1 MPDAQPSVRC
11 PVTPSFV
18 MSLAAL
24 LPAAARR
31 VLVATV
37 VTWLLG
43 PGAAVAQSAGAYTSW
58 YLAEGATQS
67 IFTEDILVANPSAGT
82 ARIAV
87 TFLPDG
93 GTPKGPYYFT
103 LAPTSRTSLRLGDGP
118 LDLPELMGI
127 VGLSARIDS
136 VCPEGSP
143 GCTPAPI
150 VVERSMYWTGLYRS
164 SVCGDLTPVPLQKLS
179 GHNATGLQSA
189 ADTWYLAEGSTEI
202 FETFVLIANV
212 GDAPTTVEVDV
223 LTRDRTRVPLQPFP
237 LEAGKRRTLVFA
249 SGGTSLVQNPG
260 GWSAPAFA
268 RTSFSVAVRGTPGS
282 ELVVERA
289 MYDVCNTPRGQW
301 RGGHASLGL
310 TEPKLR
316 WEFAEGS
323 TLNNPGGVFD
333 AFLLMGNPNAQDARV
348 RLTFLLEGSAPL
360 VCEADVPANTRI
372 SPWLN
377 TEVVLDGGQCRVLPT
392 GGVPPPGSTFALAGR
407 SFGIVVESIAAP
419 PAVPVALPILAERAM
434 YWGPGTPAGRY
445 TRWREGHNAP
455 GLGARALT
463 WAFAEGVDGKDDRA
477 GRTAALPFTSYFL
490 VSNPHPTPL
499 DVVFTFYDED
509 GRGLQLPVTVPGERR
524 FTLNPTD
531 FRNAR
536 TPRLDTLLP
545 FSNRRFSVFIESTNN
560 QDFIAERAIYWGRGW
575 DGGHVSPGTPWNGP
589 VAAPT
594 APPLPPEIT
603 SISPAAGPLSG
614 GQQVT
619 ITGRGFHAGAADY
632 TPGGANTQIST
643 TVTFGGVPLANVVFV
658 DSTTI
663 TGTVPPAATG
673 GAVDVV
679 AEWRVTTNVAD
690 TPSTTTVTATKANGY
705 LYENPPVIASL
716 SPGGGPTYG
725 DTVVTI
731 TGANFGSSAAGIVVR
746 FRGVAAEVVSVE
758 PDRIVVKSPPNAA
771 GDAGV
776 TVTRDG
782 VTGPQYS
789 GFAYT
794 AALATDNI
802 LAFGDSITY
811 GTTSEWVDLGGVW
824 RLDKTLRADIP
835 YPERLQSILSAVYT
849 SQAASI
855 FVARKGVPGECA
867 AYECGPSGDRH
878 DPGYVR
884 FPGELA
890 ALPSTDL
897 ALVFEGINDLHF
909 GLAPVR
915 DALLQMVQT
924 ARAGGKLAVLAT
936 LLPVKL
942 TEQEPG
948 VPNPFAYPADPA
960 LISQMNDII
969 RTMAVPP
976 GVVKVDLNAA
986 FLARPEGWES
996 LLSPDGLHPN
1006 EDGYR
1011 AIAQIFAS
1019 AIRAHFEAV
1028 KRPVP

>member
-1 MPDAQPSVRC
+1 MPDTQLPVRC
-11 PVTPSFV
+11 PHAPSLV
-18 MSLAAL
+18 LSLAAF
-24 LPAAARR
+24 LPTVARR
-31 VLVATV
+31 VLAAAV

-43 PGAAVAQSAGAYTSW
+43 AAAALAQPAGAYTSW

-136 VCPEGSP
+136 VCPDGSP

-212 GDAPTTVEVDV
+212 GASATTVEVDV

-310 TEPKLR
+310 TDPKLR

-419 PAVPVALPILAERAM
+419 PAVPAALPILAERAM

-575 DGGHVSPGTPWNGP
+575 DGGHVSPGTPWTGP
-589 VAAPT
+589 VAAPSL
-594 APPLPPEIT
+594 PPLPPEIT

-643 TVTFGGVPLANVVFV
+643 TVTFGGVPLADVVFV

-663 TGTVPPAATG
+663 TGTVPPAASG

-690 TPSTTTVTATKANGY
+690 TPSTTTVTATKVNGY
-705 LYENPPVIASL
+705 LYESPPVIASL

-731 TGANFGSSAAGIVVR
+731 TGANFGSSTAGIVVR
-746 FRGVAAEVVSVE
+746 FRGAAAEVVSVD
-758 PDRIVVKSPPNAA
+758 PDRIVVRSPPNTA

-782 VTGPQYS
+782 VTGPEYS
-789 GFAYT
+789 RFTYT
-794 AALATDNI
+794 PALATDNI
-802 LAFGDSITY
+802 LAFGDSITW
-811 GTTSEWVDLGGVW
+811 GTTSRWGTILIDGTPFDIIESYRAFPYAI
-824 RLDKTLRADIP
+824 RLQDVLRAV
-835 YPERLQSILSAVYT
+835 YPT
-849 SQAASI
+849 QAAQI
-855 FVARKGVPGECA
+855 VVTERGNPGECA
-867 AYECGPSGDRH
+867 AYACGPSGAIKP
-878 DPGYVR
+878 PGKER
-884 FPGELA
+884 FPIELD
-890 ALPSTDL
+890 ALPATDL
-897 ALVFEGINDLHF
+897 AIVLEGVNDLAF
-909 GLAPVR
+909 GLQPIA
-915 DALLQMVQT
+915 DALLQMVQD
-924 ARAGGKLAVLAT
+924 ARSRGRLAILST
-936 LLPVKL
+936 LLPVKPQ
-942 TEQEPG
+942 EQSPG
-948 VPNPFAYPADPA
+948 VPGPGYKADPA
-960 LISQMNDII
+960 LIEQMNAII
-969 RTMAVPP
+969 RAMPVPA
-976 GVVKVDLNAA
+976 GVIKVDLNAQ
-986 FLARPEGWES
+986 FSARSDWQA
-996 LLSPDGLHPN
+996 LLSPDGLHPTQT
-1006 EDGYR
+1006 GYDI
-1011 AIAQIFAS
+1011 IAEIFAS

>member
-1 MPDAQPSVRC
+1 MPDTQLPVRC
-11 PVTPSFV
+11 PHAPSLV
-18 MSLAAL
+18 LSLAAL

-31 VLVATV
+31 VLAAAV

-43 PGAAVAQSAGAYTSW
+43 AAAALAQPAGAYTSW

-103 LAPTSRTSLRLGDGP
+103 LAPTSRTSLRLGDAP

-212 GDAPTTVEVDV
+212 GASATTVEVDV

-249 SGGTSLVQNPG
+249 SGGTSLWQDPG
-260 GWSAPAFA
+260 GWSAPAFP

-310 TEPKLR
+310 TDPKLR

-419 PAVPVALPILAERAM
+419 PAVPAALPILAERAM

-575 DGGHVSPGTPWNGP
+575 DG
-589 VAAPT
+589 
-594 APPLPPEIT
+594 
-603 SISPAAGPLSG
+603 
-614 GQQVT
+614 
-619 ITGRGFHAGAADY
+619 
-632 TPGGANTQIST
+632 
-643 TVTFGGVPLANVVFV
+643 
-658 DSTTI
+658 
-663 TGTVPPAATG
+663 
-673 GAVDVV
+673 
-679 AEWRVTTNVAD
+679 
-690 TPSTTTVTATKANGY
+690 
-705 LYENPPVIASL
+705 
-716 SPGGGPTYG
+716 
-725 DTVVTI
+725 
-731 TGANFGSSAAGIVVR
+731 
-746 FRGVAAEVVSVE
+746 
-758 PDRIVVKSPPNAA
+758 
-771 GDAGV
+771 
-776 TVTRDG
+776 
-782 VTGPQYS
+782 
-789 GFAYT
+789 
-794 AALATDNI
+794 
-802 LAFGDSITY
+802 
-811 GTTSEWVDLGGVW
+811 
-824 RLDKTLRADIP
+824 
-835 YPERLQSILSAVYT
+835 
-849 SQAASI
+849 
-855 FVARKGVPGECA
+855 
-867 AYECGPSGDRH
+867 
-878 DPGYVR
+878 
-884 FPGELA
+884 
-890 ALPSTDL
+890 
-897 ALVFEGINDLHF
+897 
-909 GLAPVR
+909 
-915 DALLQMVQT
+915 
-924 ARAGGKLAVLAT
+924 
-936 LLPVKL
+936 
-942 TEQEPG
+942 
-948 VPNPFAYPADPA
+948 
-960 LISQMNDII
+960 
-969 RTMAVPP
+969 
-976 GVVKVDLNAA
+976 
-986 FLARPEGWES
+986 
-996 LLSPDGLHPN
+996 
-1006 EDGYR
+1006 
-1011 AIAQIFAS
+1011 
-1019 AIRAHFEAV
+1019 
-1028 KRPVP
+1028 